1 MKPCRT
7 VIAVLSALLA
17 APLLAPPGLAQ
28 QVGTATAVN
37 PLSESTPPGG
47 TTAPLAVGAP
57 IIHKERIHT
66 TSTGTVQLAFL
77 DKSTL
82 SIAPN
87 TNIVINDFVYDPDG
101 SKGHMLASLT
111 KGALRF
117 VGGALSHAGEAS
129 IVTPAAAVG
138 IRGGTVT
145 IVIDRTGVHVIDQF
159 GIITIHN
166 AAGTTVLSRPGF
178 EVTILSW
185 TTPPGQPE
193 RVTQAEIDSLLA
205 LLTSKPGQ
213 NGGVRGLHA
222 VAIGECGILGTR
234 SNNCPDTPWLPTDTG
249 FDDAGQIIRQATQFG
264 TETTITIPTGRR
276 GGGVTIG
283 GRGH

>member
-1 MKPCRT
+1 MFAAS
-7 VIAVLSALLA
+7 IAVGPAFVGPA
-17 APLLAPPGLAQ
+17 LAQ

-47 TTAPLAVGAP
+47 TTVPLTVGAR

-66 TSTGTVQLAFL
+66 TSSGTVQLAFL

-87 TNIVINDFVYDPDG
+87 TNIVINEFVYDPSSG
-101 SKGHMLASLT
+101 KGHMLASLT
-111 KGALRF
+111 QGALRF

-129 IVTPAAAVG
+129 IATPAAAIG

-145 IVIDRTGVHVIDQF
+145 IVIDRSGIHVIDQF

-166 AAGTTVLSRPGF
+166 GAGTTVLSRPGF
-178 EVTILSW
+178 EVTILNW
-185 TTPPGQPE
+185 NTPPGQPE
-193 RVTQAEIDSLLA
+193 RVTTAEIDRLLA

-213 NGGVRGLHA
+213 NGGVPGLHA
-222 VAIGECGILGTR
+222 VTIGQCGIVGT
-234 SNNCPDTPWLPTDTG
+234 
-249 FDDAGQIIRQATQFG
+249 AKQ
-264 TETTITIPTGRR
+264 
-276 GGGVTIG
+276 
-283 GRGH
+283 

>member
-1 MKPCRT
+1 MKRCRII
-7 VIAVLSALLA
+7 VALAAVLIA
-17 APLLAPPGLAQ
+17 APALAQ

-47 TTAPLAVGAP
+47 ATAPLTVGAR

-66 TSTGTVQLAFL
+66 SPSGTAQLAFL

-87 TNIVINDFVYDPDG
+87 TNIVINEFVYDPDSG
-101 SKGHMLASLT
+101 KGHMLASLT
-111 KGALRF
+111 QGALRF

-138 IRGGTVT
+138 IRGGTIM
-145 IVIDRTGVHVIDQF
+145 IVIDRTGIHVFDLF
-159 GIITIHN
+159 GIATIHN
-166 AAGTTVLSRPGF
+166 AAGTTILSRPGF

-185 TTPPGQPE
+185 NTPPGQPV
-193 RVTQAEIDSLLA
+193 RVTIAEIDRLLA

-213 NGGVRGLHA
+213 DGGVPGLHTVTIA
-222 VAIGECGILGTR
+222 ECGLLGTH

-249 FDDAGQIIRQATQFG
+249 FNDAGQIITQGTQFG
-264 TETTITIPTGRR
+264 TGTTGQGTGRH
-276 GGGVTIG
+276 
-283 GRGH
+283 GR

>member
-1 MKPCRT
+1 MKPRRIVT
-7 VIAVLSALLA
+7 ATLAAVLLA
-17 APLLAPPGLAQ
+17 GPALAQ

-37 PLSESTPPGG
+37 PLSESTQPGG
-47 TTAPLAVGAP
+47 ATALLKVGAR

-66 TSTGTVQLAFL
+66 TPTGTVQLAFL

-87 TNIVINDFVYDPDG
+87 TNIEINEFVFDPNSG
-101 SKGHMLASLT
+101 KGHMLTSLT
-111 KGALRF
+111 QGALRF
-117 VGGALSHAGEAS
+117 VGGALSHEGEAS

-159 GIITIHN
+159 GIVTIHN

-178 EVTILSW
+178 EVTILRW

-193 RVTQAEIDSLLA
+193 RVTVAEIDRLLA

-213 NGGVRGLHA
+213 NGGVPGLHT
-222 VAIGECGILGTR
+222 VTIGECGVLGAQN
-234 SNNCPDTPWLPTDTG
+234 NNCPDTPWLPTDTG
-249 FDDAGQIIRQATQFG
+249 FNDAGQLITQGTQFG
-264 TETTITIPTGRR
+264 TGTTAR
-276 GGGVTIG
+276 GNGGHII
-283 GRGH
+283 H

>member
-1 MKPCRT
+1 MTPCR
-7 VIAVLSALLA
+7 IVLMLLA
-17 APLLAPPGLAQ
+17 GALFASPALAQ

-47 TTAPLAVGAP
+47 ATAPLAVGAR
-57 IIHKERIHT
+57 ILHKERIHT
-66 TSTGTVQLAFL
+66 TTGTAQLAFL

-87 TNIVINDFVYDPDG
+87 TNIVINDFIYDPNSG
-101 SKGHMLASLT
+101 KGHMLASLT
-111 KGALRF
+111 QGALRF
-117 VGGALSHAGEAS
+117 VGGALSHEGEAS
-129 IVTPAAAVG
+129 IMTPAAAVG

-159 GIITIHN
+159 GIVTIHN
-166 AAGTTVLSRPGF
+166 AAGTRILNRPGF

-193 RVTQAEIDSLLA
+193 RVTLAEIDRLLA

-213 NGGVRGLHA
+213 NGGVPGLHT
-222 VAIGECGILGTR
+222 VTIGACGILGTQ
-234 SNNCPDTPWLPTDTG
+234 SHNCPDTPWLPTDTG
-249 FDDAGQIIRQATQFG
+249 FNDAGQLITQGTQFG
-264 TETTITIPTGRR
+264 TGTTAPAPPPRYSPGR
-276 GGGVTIG
+276 
-283 GRGH
+283 

>member
-1 MKPCRT
+1 MKPCGII
-7 VIAVLSALLA
+7 VAALIVALVA
-17 APLLAPPGLAQ
+17 APALAQ
-28 QVGTATAVN
+28 EVGTATAVN
-37 PLSESTPPGG
+37 PLSESTRPGN
-47 TTAPLAVGAP
+47 TTVPLTIGAR

-66 TSTGTVQLAFL
+66 TASGTVQLAFL

-87 TNIVINDFVYDPDG
+87 TNIIINEFVFDPNSG
-101 SKGHMLASLT
+101 KGHMLASLT
-111 KGALRF
+111 QGALRF

-145 IVIDRTGVHVIDQF
+145 IVIDRSGIHVIDQF

-166 AAGTTVLSRPGF
+166 GAGTTILNRPGF

-185 TTPPGQPE
+185 TTPPGQPQ
-193 RVTQAEIDSLLA
+193 RVTTAEIDRLLA

-213 NGGVRGLHA
+213 NGGVAGLHA
-222 VAIGECGILGTR
+222 VTISPCGILGAKN
-234 SNNCPDTPWLPTDTG
+234 NNCPDTPWLPNDTG
-249 FDDAGQIIRQATQFG
+249 FNDAGQLITQGTQFG
-264 TETTITIPTGRR
+264 TGTTPPPQPHYPGR
-276 GGGVTIG
+276 
-283 GRGH
+283 H

>member
-1 MKPCRT
+1 MKPCRIII
-7 VIAVLSALLA
+7 VALAGVLFA
-17 APLLAPPGLAQ
+17 APALAQ

-47 TTAPLAVGAP
+47 ATAPLSVGAR

-66 TSTGTVQLAFL
+66 TSSGTVQLAFL

-87 TNIVINDFVYDPDG
+87 TNIVINEFVFDPN
-101 SKGHMLASLT
+101 SEKGHMVASLT
-111 KGALRF
+111 LGALRF
-117 VGGALSHAGEAS
+117 VGGALSHQGEAS
-129 IVTPAAAVG
+129 IVTPAAAIG

-159 GIITIHN
+159 GIVTIHN
-166 AAGTTVLSRPGF
+166 GAGTTVLSRPGF
-178 EVTILSW
+178 EVTILGW
-185 TTPPGQPE
+185 NTPPGQPE
-193 RVTQAEIDSLLA
+193 RVTVAETDRLLT

-213 NGGVRGLHA
+213 NGGVAGLHA
-222 VAIGECGILGTR
+222 VTIRECGILGTR

-249 FDDAGQIIRQATQFG
+249 FNDAGQIITQVTQFG
-264 TETTITIPTGRR
+264 TATSVQATHGRIT
-276 GGGVTIG
+276 
-283 GRGH
+283 H

>member
-1 MKPCRT
+1 MKPCRMII
-7 VIAVLSALLA
+7 VALAGWLA
-17 APLLAPPGLAQ
+17 AAPAPAQ

-47 TTAPLAVGAP
+47 TTAPLTVGAR

-66 TSTGTVQLAFL
+66 TPTGTAQLAFL

-87 TNIVINDFVYDPDG
+87 TNIVINEFVYDPNSG
-101 SKGHMLASLT
+101 KGHMLASLT
-111 KGALRF
+111 QGALRF

-138 IRGGTVT
+138 IRGGTVA

-159 GIITIHN
+159 GIVTIHN

-193 RVTQAEIDSLLA
+193 RVTVAESDRLLA

-213 NGGVRGLHA
+213 NGGVPGLRSVT
-222 VAIGECGILGTR
+222 VAECGLVGAK
-234 SNNCPDTPWLPTDTG
+234 SNNCPGTPWLPTDTG
-249 FDDAGQIIRQATQFG
+249 FNDAGQIITQATQFG
-264 TETTITIPTGRR
+264 TETTIPATGRN
-276 GGGVTIG
+276 GVVR

>member
-1 MKPCRT
+1 MKPCRII
-7 VIAVLSALLA
+7 IAAAAALVAMFA
-17 APLLAPPGLAQ
+17 ATAFVEPGFIGPALAQ

-47 TTAPLAVGAP
+47 TTVPLAVGARV
-57 IIHKERIHT
+57 IHKERIRT
-66 TSTGTVQLAFL
+66 TSSGTVQLAFL

-87 TNIVINDFVYDPDG
+87 TNIVINEFVYDPNSG
-101 SKGHMLASLT
+101 KGHMLASLT
-111 KGALRF
+111 QGALRF

-145 IVIDRTGVHVIDQF
+145 IVIDRSGIHVIDQF

-166 AAGTTVLSRPGF
+166 GAGTTVLSRPGF

-193 RVTQAEIDSLLA
+193 RVTTAEIDHLLA

-213 NGGVRGLHA
+213 NGGVPGLHA
-222 VAIGECGILGTR
+222 VTIGQCGIVGTQN
-234 SNNCPDTPWLPTDTG
+234 NNCPDTPWQPTDTG
-249 FDDAGQIIRQATQFG
+249 FNDAGQIITQGTQFG
-264 TETTITIPTGRR
+264 TGTAQGNHGRY
-276 GGGVTIG
+276 
-283 GRGH
+283 GR

>member
-7 VIAVLSALLA
+7 LIAALFAMFSASA
-17 APLLAPPGLAQ
+17 LAQ

-37 PLSESTPPGG
+37 PLSESTQPGSS
-47 TTAPLAVGAP
+47 TAPLAVGAR

-66 TSTGTVQLAFL
+66 TSSGSVQLAFL

-87 TNIVINDFVYDPDG
+87 TNIVINEFVYDPNSG
-101 SKGHMLASLT
+101 KGHMLASLT

-145 IVIDRTGVHVIDQF
+145 IVIGRNGVIHVIDQF
-159 GIITIHN
+159 GIVTVQN
-166 AAGTTVLSRPGF
+166 PAGTTVLSRPGF
-178 EVTILSW
+178 EVTVFSLH
-185 TTPPGQPE
+185 TAPGQPE
-193 RVTQAEIDSLLA
+193 RVTQAEIDTLLA

-213 NGGVRGLHA
+213 NGGVPGLHT
-222 VAIGECGILGTR
+222 VTIGQCGIFGVQ
-234 SNNCPDTPWLPTDTG
+234 SHNCPNTPWLPTDTG
-249 FDDAGQIIRQATQFG
+249 FNNAGQLITQGTQFG
-264 TETTITIPTGRR
+264 TGTTPPSQPHYPYGR
-276 GGGVTIG
+276 
-283 GRGH
+283 

>member
-1 MKPCRT
+1 ML
-7 VIAVLSALLA
+7 IASQAMT
-17 APLLAPPGLAQ
+17 PSLAQ

-37 PLSESTPPGG
+37 PLSESTPPGE
-47 TTAPLAVGAP
+47 TTAPLRVGAR

-66 TSTGTVQLAFL
+66 TSSGTVQLAFL

-87 TNIVINDFVYDPDG
+87 TNIVINEFVYDPESG
-101 SKGHMLASLT
+101 KGHMLTSLT
-111 KGALRF
+111 QGALRF
-117 VGGALSHAGEAS
+117 VGGAISHAGEAS
-129 IVTPAAAVG
+129 IVTPAAAIG

-159 GIITIHN
+159 GIVTIHN

-193 RVTQAEIDSLLA
+193 QVTVGEIDRLLA

-213 NGGVRGLHA
+213 NGGVPGLRS
-222 VAIGECGILGTR
+222 VAIGECGLLGSR
-234 SNNCPDTPWLPTDTG
+234 STNCPDTPWLPTDTG
-249 FDDAGQIIRQATQFG
+249 FNDAGQLITQGTQFG
-264 TETTITIPTGRR
+264 TGTAR
-276 GGGVTIG
+276 GNGI
-283 GRGH
+283 RLRH